1 MGVIS
6 VAGNCGAT
14 GKRGGTWCEVGDGGP
29 AGILAVAVVER
40 SELANIGG
48 AAGTAETGRI
58 GLDVESWVKG
68 VGAGSAIVAIHAA
81 RQGGVFVHAARDGDV
96 AGSDL
101 EGQGAAV

>member
-1 MGVIS
+1 MEAEGLLFCGGAE
-6 VAGNCGAT
+6 VAEV
-14 GKRGGTWCEVGDGGP
+14 RRRELRVGDGGP

-40 SELANIGG
+40 SELAKANNGG

-81 RQGGVFVHAARDGDV
+81 RQGGKQR
-96 AGSDL
+96 
-101 EGQGAAV
+101 

>member
-1 MGVIS
+1 MKFSIYPLKAPRMEAKGLLFCGGAGVIK
-6 VAGNCGAT
+6 V
-14 GKRGGTWCEVGDGGP
+14 RRRELRVGDGSP

-68 VGAGSAIVAIHAA
+68 VGAGSAIIAVHAA
-81 RQGGVFVHAARDGDV
+81 RQGGK
-96 AGSDL
+96 
-101 EGQGAAV
+101 QW